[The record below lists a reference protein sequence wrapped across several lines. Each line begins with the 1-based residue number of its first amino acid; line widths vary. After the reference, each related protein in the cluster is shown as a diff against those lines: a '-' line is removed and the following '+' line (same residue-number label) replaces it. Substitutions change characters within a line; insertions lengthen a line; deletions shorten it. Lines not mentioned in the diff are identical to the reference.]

1 MVTGWIQRELEPA
14 PEGTSSNYSVFLALS
29 RYLKKKIK
37 KIKQKKPKL

>member
-29 RYLKKKIK
+29 RYLKKNK
-37 KIKQKKPKL
+37 KNKTKKKPKL